1 MVGYPLAGKNY
12 INKQNF
18 WCIKDH
24 INEERTKKH
33 VIFGGLRVSFEP
45 GHWHNIGQ

>member
-12 INKQNF
+12 INKQNLKF
-18 WCIKDH
+18 LCIKDH

-45 GHWHNIGQ
+45 RHNIGQ